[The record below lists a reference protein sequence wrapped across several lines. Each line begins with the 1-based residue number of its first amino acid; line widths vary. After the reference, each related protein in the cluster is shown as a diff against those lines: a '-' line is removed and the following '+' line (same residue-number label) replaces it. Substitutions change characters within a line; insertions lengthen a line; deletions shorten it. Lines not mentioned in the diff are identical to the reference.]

1 MSKQSPKKNSTA
13 KRLIGYFKP
22 YRKKVVFLLI
32 CAIVGV
38 VFLITG
44 PRVLGTAT
52 NVITMRAQYNQ
63 NGRIEPRCQ

>member
-1 MSKQSPKKNSTA
+1 M
-13 KRLIGYFKP
+13 
-22 YRKKVVFLLI
+22 VFLLI

-52 NVITMRAQYNQ
+52 NVITMRAQYNHCLLYTSDAAD
-63 NGRIEPRCQ
+63 E